1 MKRILVTSAL
11 PYANGDIHLGHLVEY
26 LQTDFWVRFQ
36 KMRGHNCR
44 YICAD
49 DTHGTPIM
57 IRARR
62 EGITP
67 ETLIA
72 RSREQHLKD
81 FTDFQISFDCY
92 GSTNSEHNR
101 HLCSEIYG
109 CMKSAGHIHEKGIQ
123 QAWCDACNMFL
134 PDRFVKGTCPK
145 CKTPNQ
151 YGDSCDVC
159 GATYS
164 PTEMIDA
171 ACAECGAA
179 PRQKASNH
187 VFFKLN
193 DFRAFLK
200 DWVREHTPSEVANK
214 LEEWFK
220 DDLRD
225 WDISREAPY
234 FGFQIPGYDDT
245 YFYVWVDAPMGYVS
259 TTKAW
264 CEAQGEDFN
273 AWWKN
278 KDTEI
283 YHFIGKDIVYFHTLF
298 WPAMLKCAG
307 YNTPNQVFVHGFL
320 TVNGEKMSKSKGTFV
335 RARTYLDHLDPVY
348 LRYYY
353 GCKLNG
359 SLSDVDMNLED
370 FAQRVNSDLIGK
382 ITNLASRGAQMLGK
396 KLNGRMGTMDPEG
409 RALVAE
415 AQSKSEEI
423 ASHYQNRDFNRAV
436 QAIRSIAESA
446 NRYFDEKQ
454 PWVSIKT
461 DGEGTRIV
469 LTTVLNLFRQCAIM
483 LKPILPDYVSK
494 VESLFKE
501 GPYRWSDVERCLEN
515 CEIAPFEHLAQRV
528 DAEKIAAMVE
538 ASKPAANSQ
547 TEAPPEKSQ
556 RVSTAAGAPNA
567 SESTLEKIQP
577 VTAPEAHSPSEY
589 QALSPEIA
597 IEDFLKIDLRIARIL
612 KAEDIPEAGKLLRLT
627 LDLGF
632 EQREILAGI
641 KSAYS
646 PAELLGRLTVV
657 VANLKARK
665 MKFGSSQ
672 GMVLAAGPG
681 GSELYLLSPDS
692 GAKPGQRV
700 Q

>member
-1 MKRILVTSAL
+1 LKRILVTSAL

-62 EGITP
+62 EGIRP
-67 ETLIA
+67 EDLIA
-72 RSREQHLKD
+72 RSREQHLRD
-81 FTDFQISFDCY
+81 FTDFQIEFDRY
-92 GSTNSEHNR
+92 GSTNSEENR
-101 HLCSEIYG
+101 QLCCEIYES
-109 CMKSAGHIHEKGIQ
+109 MKAAGHVHQKSIQ
-123 QAWCDACNMFL
+123 QAWCDACAMFL

-145 CKTPNQ
+145 CKAENQ

-164 PTEMIDA
+164 PTEMLKA
-171 ACAECGAA
+171 SCAECGAP
-179 PRQKASNH
+179 PRQKDSNH

-193 DFRAFLK
+193 DFKDFLK
-200 DWVREHTPSEVANK
+200 TWVREHTPSEVANK
-214 LEEWFK
+214 LEEWFAE
-220 DDLRD
+220 DLRD
-225 WDISREAPY
+225 WDISRESPY
-234 FGFQIPGYDDT
+234 FGFQIPGYEDT

-264 CEAQGEDFN
+264 CEANGEDFDT
-273 AWWKN
+273 WWKN
-278 KDTEI
+278 PETEI

-298 WPAMLKCAG
+298 WPAMLKCSG
-307 YNTPNQVFVHGFL
+307 YSTPNQIFVHGFL

-335 RARTYLDHLDPVY
+335 NARTYLNHLDPMY

-353 GCKLNG
+353 GCKLNS

-396 KLNGRMGTMDPEG
+396 KLDGRMGIMDDEG
-409 RALVAE
+409 KALVAE
-415 AQSKSEEI
+415 AKSKGEEI
-423 ASHYQNRDFNRAV
+423 ATHYQNRDFNRAV
-436 QAIRSIAESA
+436 QAIRGIAESA

-461 DGEGTRIV
+461 DAEGTRVV
-469 LTTVLNLFRQCAIM
+469 LTTILNMFRLCAIY
-483 LKPILPDYVSK
+483 LKPILPHYVAK
-494 VESLFKE
+494 VEQLFKE
-501 GPYRWSDVERCLEN
+501 EPYQWSDGQNSLEQH
-515 CEIAPFEHLAQRV
+515 EISAFEHLAQRV
-528 DAEKIAAMVE
+528 EAEKIAAMVE
-538 ASKPAANSQ
+538 ASKPA
-547 TEAPPEKSQ
+547 
-556 RVSTAAGAPNA
+556 
-567 SESTLEKIQP
+567 ESTDNANKKNINNSNENSDQKNTPPQESFEPL
-577 VTAPEAHSPSEY
+577 APEISIDD
-589 QALSPEIA
+589 L
-597 IEDFLKIDLRIARIL
+597 LKVDLRIAKIL
-612 KAEDIPEAGKLLRLT
+612 KAEDVPEAGKLLRLT
-627 LDLGF
+627 VDLGF

-641 KSAYS
+641 KAAYQ
-646 PAELLGRLTVV
+646 PADLVGRLTVV

-665 MKFGSSQ
+665 MKFGTSQ
-672 GMVLAAGPG
+672 GMALAAGPG
-681 GSELYLLSPDS
+681 GSDIYLLSPDS
-692 GAKPGQRV
+692 GARPGQRV